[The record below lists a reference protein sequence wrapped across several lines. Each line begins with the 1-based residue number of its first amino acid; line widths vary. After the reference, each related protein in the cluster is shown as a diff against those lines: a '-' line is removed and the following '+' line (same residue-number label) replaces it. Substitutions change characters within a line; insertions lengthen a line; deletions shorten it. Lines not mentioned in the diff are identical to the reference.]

1 MKGGL
6 ENNMY
11 SKYYEINKNF
21 QSSVNLELDLDN
33 ESKIYEYVPTNDICD
48 VLKKYIKSVL
58 GKTKERAT
66 TLVGPYGKGKSF
78 LLLVLSYI
86 LSKNKETKCWNDLA
100 IKIKKIDQELYELMQ
115 ELKTRNISLLTVIIN
130 SNYENLDQSFM
141 LALSDSLKK
150 EGMESIVPKDAFSVA
165 QETIVGWSK
174 DKELS
179 RDLKAYCLDKSG
191 SDLDEIIK
199 GLREYSKEHYEK
211 FCEVY
216 YCITRGV
223 KFNPFING
231 DIVKIYSDVAY
242 QSSSFGYSGI
252 FVIFDEFS
260 KFIESSTSDVS
271 RGLKLIQDLAEK
283 CTRTGKN
290 DQLHLCCVTHK
301 NLSLYKNG
309 KKDSFKAVEGRFS
322 EVRFNRSLEENYQII
337 SAAIIKKDGANDVA
351 KSFIKSNEDY
361 YRRIDDL
368 GLFDKEQDLY
378 SEIFPLNPLTSYS
391 LIQLSELVAQNE
403 RTLYTF
409 LSDTDVN
416 SFNFFIHNN
425 DVKEGLFNVDKIYDY
440 FSDLLQKEEAN
451 FIRNLWYRAESISS
465 KLDGLLDKRVIKA
478 LAIILMINDYDK
490 LPPKEEV
497 ISLCLN
503 EPIEKISNVIN
514 NLMEMHHLRKNI
526 LNNLLSFAL
535 SNTKHIDDKI
545 AVLSKTKFKSFD
557 ESLVC
562 NNLNE
567 KKYLIPRKHNEER
580 KITRFFKVIYIT
592 EKEFNGLANF
602 DLFFEKNYCDGIVL
616 NILRQSLSAD
626 QIKEKVILIDNER
639 VVACCP
645 TKKIDSV
652 LNDELLRYV
661 CLNDIQS
668 ESALDDI
675 SREEINLLMEETS
688 ADIRSLFV
696 QYFEKDVSYFNS
708 IYDEKVLSVLLS
720 EILDN
725 YYPKKL
731 IFNNELVNKRI
742 LSKQYQKAVNNV
754 IDDML
759 NGSHISFSS
768 TSPEASVQRSIIERN
783 ENKKEFREVVDA
795 IKTNILSA
803 EEGRCSF
810 LKLFGYLEQAP
821 FGIRRGVLP
830 VLIAKAISELS
841 NDKNNILLYYEKK
854 EIILSADNLV
864 KAVGKDS
871 YYISSSKGSTEQK
884 DYLDSLLKI
893 FKVQTSNSSRTDTVN
908 LANSIR
914 KYFMGQPSVV
924 RACKTIDFLQLGK
937 PLIEIKDTFLEIS
950 LNPHEV
956 VFVKPF
962 KILET
967 KSFNKVISFFKNIQD
982 SIDFAIKQYKDNLIN
997 AIKETFTID
1006 KQSSLKTGLMV
1017 FVKSFVQES
1026 EKLVLDDEEK
1036 IVEEAIVDKSN
1047 YDDYQ
1052 TINELAKA
1060 CVGTQIEDWEKDNS
1074 EQFINRLIK
1083 FKLNV
1088 AGANKIDL
1096 SANGINK
1103 MLKEEDLQLDGIAQL
1118 LSNNVESAIEEFADS
1133 VSNADKVKIL
1143 TKILKKYL

>member
-1 MKGGL
+1 
-6 ENNMY
+6 MY
-11 SKYYEINKNF
+11 SKFYEINKNF

-78 LLLVLSYI
+78 LLLILSYI

-100 IKIKKIDQELYELMQ
+100 KKINKIDEELYNLMI
-115 ELKTRNISLLTVIIN
+115 ELKKKDISLITVIIN

-150 EGMESIVPKDAFSVA
+150 DGMESIVPKNAFSVA
-165 QETIVGWSK
+165 QETIASWSK

-179 RDLKAYCLDKSG
+179 KDLKNYCLDKSG
-191 SDLDEIIK
+191 SDLDEIVK
-199 GLREYSKEHYEK
+199 GLKEYSKEYYDK
-211 FCEVY
+211 FCDIY

-283 CTRTGKN
+283 CTRTGKS

-301 NLSLYKNG
+301 NLSLYKDG

-337 SAAIIKKDGANDVA
+337 SAAIIKKHGAPEIASN
-351 KSFIKSNEDY
+351 FIKNNADY
-361 YRRIDDL
+361 YAKINEL
-368 GLFDKEQDLY
+368 GLFEKEKGLY
-378 SEIFPLNPLTSYS
+378 VDIFPLNPLTSYS

-425 DVKEGLFNVDKIYDY
+425 DFKDGLFNVDKIYDY
-440 FSDLLQKEEAN
+440 FSELLQKEETN

-478 LAIILMINDYDK
+478 LAVILMINDYDK
-490 LPPKEEV
+490 LPPKEEI

-503 EPIEKISNVIN
+503 EPIDKINKVIN
-514 NLMEMHHLRKNI
+514 ALIDTHHLRKNI

-545 AVLSKTKFKSFD
+545 TVLSKTKFKTFD

-562 NNLNE
+562 NSLNE

-580 KITRFFKVIYIT
+580 KITRFFRVVYLT

-602 DLFFEKNYCDGIVL
+602 DLFFEKIYCDGIVL

-626 QIKEKVILIDNER
+626 QIKEKMMSINNER
-639 VVACCP
+639 VVACFP
-645 TKKIDSV
+645 SKKIDPI
-652 LNDELLRYV
+652 LKDELLRYV
-661 CLNDIQS
+661 CLNDIKS

-688 ADIRSLFV
+688 GDIRALLS
-696 QYFEKDVSYFNS
+696 QYFEKDVLFFNS
-708 IYDEKVLSVLLS
+708 AYDEKVLSILLS

-725 YYPKKL
+725 FYSKKL
-731 IFNNELVNKRI
+731 IFNNELVNKRA

-759 NGSHISFSS
+759 NGKVAVFSP

-783 ENKKEFREVVDA
+783 ENRQEFREVIDA
-795 IKTNILSA
+795 IKTNILSV
-803 EEGRCSF
+803 EDRKCSF
-810 LKLFGYLEQAP
+810 LRLFTYLEQSP
-821 FGIRRGVLP
+821 YGIRKGVLP
-830 VLIAKAISELS
+830 ILIAKAISELS

-854 EIILSADNLV
+854 EILLNADNLV

-871 YYISSSKGSTEQK
+871 YYISSSQGSTEQK
-884 DYLDSLLKI
+884 DYLNNLLKV
-893 FKVQTSNSSRTDTVN
+893 FKVQTSNSARTDTVN

-914 KYFMGQPSVV
+914 KFFMGQPSVV
-924 RACKTIDFLQLGK
+924 RACKSIDFLQLGK
-937 PLIEIKDTFLEIS
+937 PLIEIKDVFLEIS

-967 KSFNKVISFFKNIQD
+967 KSYNKVVAFFKGIQD
-982 SIDFAIKQYKDNLIN
+982 SLNAAIEQYKNNLIN
-997 AIKETFTID
+997 AVKGTFEID
-1006 KQSSLKTGLMV
+1006 KQSSLKTGLMM
-1017 FVKSFVQES
+1017 FIRGFAQEN
-1026 EKLVLDDEEK
+1026 EKLILDDEER
-1036 IVEEAIVDKSN
+1036 IVEEAIVSKSN
-1047 YDDYQ
+1047 YDDHQ

-1060 CVGTQIEDWEKDNS
+1060 CIGTQIEDWEKDNS

-1088 AGANKIDL
+1088 AGANKLDL
-1096 SANGINK
+1096 STKGINK
-1103 MLKEEDLQLDGIAQL
+1103 MLNEDDLQLDGIAQL

-1133 VSNADKVKIL
+1133 VTNADKVKIL

>member
-1 MKGGL
+1 
-6 ENNMY
+6 MY
-11 SKYYEINKNF
+11 DKYYEINKNF

-78 LLLVLSYI
+78 LLLILSYI
-86 LSKNKETKCWNDLA
+86 LSKNKETKCWSDLA
-100 IKIKKIDQELYELMQ
+100 NRIKKIDSELFDLML
-115 ELKTRNISLLTVIIN
+115 ELKEKNVSLITVIIN

-150 EGMESIVPKDAFSVA
+150 EGMESIVPKNAFSVA
-165 QETIVGWSK
+165 LDTINGWSK

-179 RDLKAYCLDKSG
+179 KDLKSYCLDKSG
-191 SDLDEIIK
+191 SSLDVVVR
-199 GLREYSKEHYEK
+199 GLKEYSKEYYDK
-211 FCEVY
+211 FCDIY

-223 KFNPFING
+223 QFNPFING

-242 QSSSFGYSGI
+242 QSHAFGYSGL

-260 KFIESSTSDVS
+260 KFIESTTSDVS

-283 CTRTGKN
+283 CTRTGKV

-301 NLSLYKNG
+301 NLSLYKDG
-309 KKDSFKAVEGRFS
+309 KKDSFKAVEGRFT

-337 SAAIIKKDGANDVA
+337 SAAIIKKGEADKLSTD
-351 KSFIKSNEDY
+351 FIKEHKNY
-361 YRRIDDL
+361 YKKIDDL
-368 GLFDKEQDLY
+368 GIFDKSDALY

-425 DVKEGLFNVDKIYDY
+425 GIKDGLFNVDKIYDY
-440 FSDLLQKEEAN
+440 FSELLQKEETN

-465 KLDGLLDKRVIKA
+465 KLDSSLDKRVIKA

-490 LPPKEEV
+490 LPPKEDV
-497 ISLCLN
+497 VSLCLH
-503 EPIEKISNVIN
+503 EPTEKVSEIVNKLIEA
-514 NLMEMHHLRKNI
+514 HHLRKNI

-567 KKYLIPRKHNEER
+567 KKYLIPRRHNEER

-592 EKEFNGLANF
+592 EREFNGLANF
-602 DLFFEKNYCDGIVL
+602 DIFFEKNYCDGVVL
-616 NILRQSLSAD
+616 NILRNSLTTN
-626 QIKEKVILIDNER
+626 QIKEKVSLINNER
-639 VVACCP
+639 VVVCCP
-645 TKKIDSV
+645 NMKIDLV
-652 LNDELLRYV
+652 LREELLRYV
-661 CLNDIQS
+661 CLNDIKS

-688 ADIRSLFV
+688 EDIRVLFGM
-696 QYFEKDVSYFNS
+696 YFEKNVLFFNS
-708 IYDEKVLSVLLS
+708 SFDDKTLSVLLS
-720 EILDN
+720 NILDH
-725 YYPKKL
+725 YYSKEL
-731 IFNNELVNKRI
+731 IFNNELVNKRE

-759 NGSHISFSS
+759 NSTGIVFNP
-768 TSPEASVQRSIIERN
+768 TSPEASVQRSIIDRN
-783 ENKKEFREVVDA
+783 KDKAEFREVIDA
-795 IKTNILSA
+795 IKTNILSV
-803 EEGRCSF
+803 EDNKTNF
-810 LKLFGYLEQAP
+810 FKLFGYLEQAP
-821 FGIRRGVLP
+821 YGIRRGVLP
-830 VLIAKAISELS
+830 LLIAKAISELS
-841 NDKNNILLYYEKK
+841 NDKNDILIYYEKK
-854 EIILSADNLV
+854 EIILNADNLV
-864 KAVGKDS
+864 KAVGKDT

-884 DYLDSLLKI
+884 EYLESLLKI
-893 FKVQTSNSSRTDTVN
+893 FKVTTNNSSRVDTVN

-914 KYFMGQPSVV
+914 KYFIGQPSIV
-924 RACKTIDFLQLGK
+924 RACKSVDFLQVGR
-937 PLIEIKDTFLEIS
+937 PIIEIKSAFLEIS
-950 LNPHEV
+950 LNPHEII
-956 VFVKPF
+956 FVKPF
-962 KILET
+962 KVLET
-967 KSFNKVISFFKNIQD
+967 KSYNKVVSFFKNMQET
-982 SIDFAIKQYKDNLIN
+982 IDNAVKQYKANLIN
-997 AIKETFTID
+997 AVKETFGIE
-1006 KQSSLKTGLMV
+1006 KQSSLKTGLTT
-1017 FVKSFVQES
+1017 FLSSFALDN
-1026 EKLVLDDEEK
+1026 EKLILNDEDRN
-1036 IVEEAIVDKSN
+1036 IEEAITAKAN

-1060 CVGTQIEDWEKDNS
+1060 CIGSQIEDWEKDSS
-1074 EQFINRLIK
+1074 EQFIERLIK
-1083 FKLNV
+1083 FKLSV
-1088 AGANKIDL
+1088 AGADKLDL
-1096 SANGINK
+1096 SAKGINK
-1103 MLKEEDLQLDGIAQL
+1103 MLKEEDLKLDGIAML

>member
-1 MKGGL
+1 
-6 ENNMY
+6 MY
-11 SKYYEINKNF
+11 DKYYEINKNF

-86 LSKNKETKCWNDLA
+86 LSKNKDTKCWNDLA
-100 IKIKKIDQELYELMQ
+100 DRIKKIDPELFGLMYELK
-115 ELKTRNISLLTVIIN
+115 EKKISLLTVIIN

-150 EGMESIVPKDAFSVA
+150 ENMESVVPKNAFSVA
-165 QETIVGWSK
+165 LDTIASWGK

-179 RDLKAYCLDKSG
+179 KDLKTYCLDKSG
-191 SDLDEIIK
+191 SSLDEIIR
-199 GLREYSKEHYEK
+199 GLKEYSKEYYDK
-211 FCEVY
+211 FCDIY

-223 KFNPFING
+223 RFNPFING

-242 QSSSFGYSGI
+242 QSHSFGYSGL

-260 KFIESSTSDVS
+260 KFIESTTSDVS

-283 CTRTGKN
+283 CTRTGKT

-309 KKDSFKAVEGRFS
+309 GKDSFKAVEGRFN

-337 SAAIIKKDGANDVA
+337 SAAIIKKADSKKIVKDYLSDNANYYKKIDELGI
-351 KSFIKSNEDY
+351 FDNSNT
-361 YRRIDDL
+361 
-368 GLFDKEQDLY
+368 LY
-378 SEIFPLNPLTSYS
+378 SEIFPLNPLTSYA

-425 DVKEGLFNVDKIYDY
+425 DLKDGLFNVDKVYDY
-440 FSDLLQKEEAN
+440 FSELLQKEETN

-465 KLDGLLDKRVIKA
+465 KLDNSLDKRIIKA

-497 ISLCLN
+497 VSLCLH
-503 EPIEKISNVIN
+503 EPIDKVVEIVNKLI
-514 NLMEMHHLRKNI
+514 ETHHLRKNI

-557 ESLVC
+557 ESLAC
-562 NNLNE
+562 NTLNE
-567 KKYLIPRKHNEER
+567 KKYIIPRKHNEER

-602 DLFFEKNYCDGIVL
+602 DIFFEKNYCDGIVL
-616 NILRQSLSAD
+616 NLLRHSMATD
-626 QIKEKVILIDNER
+626 QIKEKVSSVNNKR
-639 VVACCP
+639 VVVCYPNA
-645 TKKIDSV
+645 KIDPV
-652 LNDELLRYV
+652 LHEELLRYV
-661 CLNDIQS
+661 CLNDIKS

-675 SREEINLLMEETS
+675 SREEINLLIEETS
-688 ADIRSLFV
+688 EDIRVLFGT
-696 QYFEKDVSYFNS
+696 YFEKDVSFFNPLFEDKS
-708 IYDEKVLSVLLS
+708 LSVLLS
-720 EILDN
+720 KILDS
-725 YYPKKL
+725 YYSKEL
-731 IFNNELVNKRI
+731 IFNNELVNKRE

-759 NGSHISFSS
+759 NATEINFNP

-783 ENKKEFREVVDA
+783 ADKREFREVIDA
-795 IKTNILSA
+795 IKNDILSV
-803 EEGRCSF
+803 EDGRCNF

-821 FGIRRGVLP
+821 YGIRRGVLP

-841 NDKNNILLYYEKK
+841 NDKNDILIYYEKK
-854 EIILSADNLV
+854 EIVLNAENLV
-864 KAVGKDS
+864 KAIGKDT
-871 YYISSSKGSTEQK
+871 YYISSSKGSSEQK
-884 DYLDSLLKI
+884 DYLDTLLKV
-893 FKVQTSNSSRTDTVN
+893 FKVSTSNSSRIDTVI

-914 KYFMGQPSVV
+914 KFFMGQPSIV
-924 RACKTIDFLQLGK
+924 RACKTADFLQLGK
-937 PLIEIKDTFLEIS
+937 PIIDAKNIFLEIS
-950 LNPHEV
+950 LNPHEAI
-956 VFVKPF
+956 FVKPF

-967 KSFNKVISFFKNIQD
+967 KSYNKVISFFKNLQD
-982 SIDFAIKQYKDNLIN
+982 AMDGAVLQYKANLIN
-997 AIKETFTID
+997 AVKETFEIE
-1006 KQSSLKTGLMV
+1006 KMSSLKTGLATFMNKYV
-1017 FVKSFVQES
+1017 GES
-1026 EKLVLDDEEK
+1026 EKLILLDEDRS
-1036 IVEEAIVDKSN
+1036 IEEAITTKTN
-1047 YDDYQ
+1047 YDDHQ
-1052 TINELAKA
+1052 TINELARA
-1060 CVGTQIEDWEKDNS
+1060 CIGSYIEDWEKDNS
-1074 EQFINRLIK
+1074 EQFISRLIK
-1083 FKLNV
+1083 FKLSI
-1088 AGANKIDL
+1088 AGADKLDL
-1096 SANGINK
+1096 SEKGINK
-1103 MLKEEDLQLDGIAQL
+1103 MLKEDDLQLDGIALL
-1118 LSNNVESAIEEFADS
+1118 LSNSVESTIEEFADS
-1133 VSNADKVKIL
+1133 VTNADKVKIL